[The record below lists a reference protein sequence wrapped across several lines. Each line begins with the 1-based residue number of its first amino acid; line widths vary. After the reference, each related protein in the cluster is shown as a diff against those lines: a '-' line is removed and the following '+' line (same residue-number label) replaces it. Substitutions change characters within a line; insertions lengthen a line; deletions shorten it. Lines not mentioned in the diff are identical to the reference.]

1 MLVKDWMTSDV
12 IWINEEAPIQEAL
25 KLMKNY
31 GIRHLPVMDKDGGFV
46 GWITDSD
53 VRGVLIASML
63 EEISVSDVMIRK
75 PISISPSDHLED
87 AARIMVEQKI
97 GGLPVLEEGKL
108 VGVVTVVDV
117 LRAFLEMLGTLEK
130 TRRIDFSIPQSS
142 HIDIS
147 TITNLI
153 ENSGGKIRSI
163 CKFYSDQ
170 YSVHL
175 DEGDARKIT
184 ETLRSKG
191 INIL

>member
-1 MLVKDWMTSDV
+1 MLVKDWMTTDV
-12 IWINEEAPIQEAL
+12 IWISEKAPIQEAL
-25 KLMKNY
+25 KLMKNH
-31 GIRHLPVMDKDGGFV
+31 GIRHLPVMDKDGNFS

-63 EEISVSDVMIRK
+63 EEINVNDVMIRK
-75 PISISPSDHLED
+75 PIFISPSDHLED

-97 GGLPVLEEGKL
+97 GGLPVLEGKKL
-108 VGVVTVVDV
+108 VGVITVVDV
-117 LRAFLEMLGTLEK
+117 LRAFLGMLGTLEK
-130 TRRIDFSIPQSS
+130 TERIDFSIPSSS

-147 TITNLI
+147 TIANLI
-153 ENSGGKIRSI
+153 ENSGGRVRSI

-175 DEGDARKIT
+175 DKGDVRKIT
-184 ETLRSKG
+184 ETLKDKG